1 MKISYLAAY
10 SLAFFSSSA
19 AFVSAGT
26 CTCTG
31 GSPTSDD
38 FCNTTGT
45 GVYNVD
51 SAYAY
56 DAHCKTDAMCGKYEN
71 AKSECSG
78 VEQDC
83 FSGSALLYSCTQ
95 HEYVAARTI
104 KVGDA
109 VRAMAAVGG
118 VPTCS
123 EVYHVYQ
130 HTEKAD
136 HAYEAYAIELEGH
149 DAALEVSSNHMVY
162 VGESYKD
169 RHAVRAASVMVGDR
183 LVALQGSS
191 VVTGIKAV
199 PVPDLVNVLTYE
211 PALHVGTNEENP
223 VIVSAYSYNEF
234 YYHYFYAT
242 PLRAAYSAFGNRF
255 EAVQLSAMKTAEEY
269 VAKPF
274 LRAVIS

>member
-1 MKISYLAAY
+1 MRISYLAAY

-19 AFVSAGT
+19 ALVAGT
-26 CTCTG
+26 CTCSG
-31 GSPTSDD
+31 GTSDD
-38 FCNTTGT
+38 FCLKFTSN
-45 GVYNVD
+45 NI
-51 SAYAY
+51 SFNSE
-56 DAHCKTDAMCGKYEN
+56 DACDTFCKTDAECGKYEN
-71 AKSECSG
+71 AKGEYSDTD
-78 VEQDC
+78 DC

-95 HEYVAARTI
+95 HKYVAARTI

-109 VRAMAAVGG
+109 VRAMAAVDGA
-118 VPTCS
+118 PTCS

-136 HAYEAYAIELEGH
+136 NAYEAYAIELEGH

-199 PVPDLVNVLTYE
+199 PVPDLVNILTYE
-211 PALHVGTNEENP
+211 PVLHVGTNEENP

>member
-19 AFVSAGT
+19 ALVSAGT

-31 GSPTSDD
+31 GASDD
-38 FCNTTGT
+38 FCSITNT
-45 GVYNVD
+45 NV
-51 SAYAY
+51 SNINSE
-56 DAHCKTDAMCGKYEN
+56 DACDAFCKTDAGCGKYEN
-71 AKSECSG
+71 AKAEWSG
-78 VEQDC
+78 GHSHDC

-109 VRAMAAVGG
+109 VRAMAAVDGA
-118 VPTCS
+118 PTCS

-199 PVPDLVNVLTYE
+199 AVLDLVNVLTYE